1 MADEQGWYTVRCV
14 FRWTSWE
21 GRPFEERIT
30 LWRADSLDD
39 AIELAE
45 REARTYAEE
54 NGVER
59 LSFSQAYQLSDGSE
73 LENGAEVFSL
83 LRDSE
88 LTPDDYIDTFFS
100 TGTEHAQDS

>member
-1 MADEQGWYTVRCV
+1 MVDEQGWYSVRCL

-21 GRPFEERIT
+21 GRPFEELIT

-45 REARTYAEE
+45 RESRVYADE
-54 NGVER
+54 NGVEY
-59 LSFSQAYQLSDGSE
+59 LVFSQAYQLSDGSE
-73 LENGAEVFSL
+73 PENGAEVFSL

-88 LTPDDYIDTFFS
+88 LAPDDYIETFFS
-100 TGTEHAQDS
+100 AGTERAQDS

>member
-1 MADEQGWYTVRCV
+1 MADERCWYTVRCV
-14 FRWTSWE
+14 FRWASRE

-45 REARTYAEE
+45 REARAYADD
-54 NGVER
+54 NGVEY
-59 LSFSQAYQLSDGSE
+59 LSFSQAYQFAEGAE
-73 LENGAEVFSL
+73 LVNGAEVFSL

-88 LTPDDYIDTFFS
+88 LAPDDYIDTFFS
-100 TGTEHAQDS
+100 TGTEHTQDS